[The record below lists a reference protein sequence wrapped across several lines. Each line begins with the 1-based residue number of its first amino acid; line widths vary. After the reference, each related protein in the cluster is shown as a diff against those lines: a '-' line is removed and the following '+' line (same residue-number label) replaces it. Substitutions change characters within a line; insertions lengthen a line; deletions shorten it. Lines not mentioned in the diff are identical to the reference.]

1 MTQSKRIKDL
11 RSTMLSYETRI
22 DPEGNSKAVVVK
34 HIPFGFFEKELLN
47 YFLQFGTVQRVR
59 TGNHK
64 GWAFVLFTNYEVAQ
78 LAAEAMDGYLMFE
91 KRLECGFLTYV
102 AQNMFI
108 PGKVIKNKDFPSC
121 LRKGPR
127 IIPPPLKNA
136 TRKRHAKK
144 LNKIQ
149 SGWCEE
155 AAKKRLLKNIEI
167 RGSEFAKLGYQLPPI
182 VGLSET
188 KQVMPVISKTSPVK
202 AEVIK
207 SDDAK
212 NQVSS
217 KRSKKLKKS
226 FIARKTTN
234 D

>member
-47 YFLQFGTVQRVR
+47 YFLQFGTVQR

-91 KRLECGFLTYV
+91 KRLEC
-102 AQNMFI
+102 
-108 PGKVIKNKDFPSC
+108 KVIKNKDFPSC

>member
-1 MTQSKRIKDL
+1 MTQSKRIEDL
-11 RSTMLSYETRI
+11 RSTMLSYETGI

-59 TGNHK
+59 VARNKKTGNHK

-91 KRLECGFLTYV
+91 KRLEC
-102 AQNMFI
+102 
-108 PGKVIKNKDFPSC
+108 KVIKNKDFPSC

-188 KQVMPVISKTSPVK
+188 KQVMPVINKRSPVK

-212 NQVSS
+212 NQVQASDP
-217 KRSKKLKKS
+217 K
-226 FIARKTTN
+226 N
-234 D
+234 

>member
-1 MTQSKRIKDL
+1 MTQSKRIEDL
-11 RSTMLSYETRI
+11 RSTMLSYETGI

-47 YFLQFGTVQRVR
+47 YFLQFGTVQR

-91 KRLECGFLTYV
+91 KRLEC
-102 AQNMFI
+102 
-108 PGKVIKNKDFPSC
+108 KVIKNKDFPSC

-188 KQVMPVISKTSPVK
+188 KQVMPVINKRSPVK

-212 NQVSS
+212 NQVQASDP
-217 KRSKKLKKS
+217 K
-226 FIARKTTN
+226 N
-234 D
+234 

>member
-1 MTQSKRIKDL
+1 MTESKGIKDL
-11 RSTMLSYETRI
+11 RSKMLSYETGI
-22 DPEGNSKAVVVK
+22 DPEGNSKAVLVR

-47 YFLQFGTVQRVR
+47 YFLQFGTVQR

-91 KRLECGFLTYV
+91 KRLEC
-102 AQNMFI
+102 
-108 PGKVIKNKDFPSC
+108 KVIKNKDFPSC

-155 AAKKRLLKNIEI
+155 AAKKRLLKNMEI

-182 VGLSET
+182 IGLSET
-188 KQVMPVISKTSPVK
+188 KQIIPVISKTIPMK

-207 SDDAK
+207 SDDTK
-212 NQVSS
+212 SQVPS
-217 KRSKKLKKS
+217 KRSRKLKKS
-226 FIARKTTN
+226 FTARKTTT

>member
-1 MTQSKRIKDL
+1 MTESKGIKDL
-11 RSTMLSYETRI
+11 RSKMLSYETGI
-22 DPEGNSKAVVVK
+22 DPEGNSKAVLVR

-59 TGNHK
+59 VARNKKTGNHK

-91 KRLECGFLTYV
+91 KRLEC
-102 AQNMFI
+102 
-108 PGKVIKNKDFPSC
+108 KVIKNKDFPSC

-155 AAKKRLLKNIEI
+155 AAKKRLLKNMEI

-182 VGLSET
+182 IGLSET
-188 KQVMPVISKTSPVK
+188 KQIIPVISKTIPMK

-207 SDDAK
+207 SDDTK
-212 NQVSS
+212 SQVPS
-217 KRSKKLKKS
+217 KRSRKLKKS
-226 FIARKTTN
+226 FTARKTTT